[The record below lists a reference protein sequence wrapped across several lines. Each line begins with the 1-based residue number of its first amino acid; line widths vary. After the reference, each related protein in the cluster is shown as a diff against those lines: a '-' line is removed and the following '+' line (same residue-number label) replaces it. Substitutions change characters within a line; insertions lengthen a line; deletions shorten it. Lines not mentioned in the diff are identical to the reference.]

1 MVQNMF
7 GIMVPLKYLYHV
19 LRTLELTL
27 FNCEINLKR
36 NWSESWV
43 LVVTNVTAPSTT
55 FSITDTKLYA
65 PVVNLSTQDNA
76 ELLEQL
82 KSSFKRKINLSFWS
96 KFLRSKYNF
105 CFCHLKMKRKES
117 YKRYHLPAVEIKD
130 SKVMIDGQNYFD

>member
-82 KSSFKRKINLSFWS
+82 KSSFKRKINLSF
-96 KFLRSKYNF
+96 
-105 CFCHLKMKRKES
+105 
-117 YKRYHLPAVEIKD
+117 
-130 SKVMIDGQNYFD
+130 